1 MAVQMIS
8 EVDASQPVTVPQS
21 DVIVLENIWRTYD
34 MGSEQQVNALQ
45 GINLTIR
52 HNEYVAIMG
61 PSGSGKSTLM
71 NIIGCLDTPSRGSYK
86 LNNHLVSD
94 LNDDELARIRNREIG
109 FVFQTFN
116 LLARATALHN
126 VELPLIYNGTPGAE
140 RIERATAALRAVN
153 LDGRMSHKPNELS
166 GGQRQRV
173 AIARALINRPSI
185 ILADEPTGNLDSKTG
200 DEIMALF
207 DELHHRGNTI
217 IVVTH
222 EPDIAEFAHRIVHIR
237 DGVIASDVQSARIRN
252 PTTKAGHGN
261 AEMP

>member
-8 EVDASQPVTVPQS
+8 ELDASRPVAVPQGN
-21 DVIVLENIWRTYD
+21 VIEVEDLWRTYD
-34 MGSEQQVNALQ
+34 MGSEQQVHALR
-45 GINLTIR
+45 GVTLNIK

-71 NIIGCLDTPSRGSYK
+71 NLIGCLDTPSKGTYR
-86 LNNHLVSD
+86 LNGHLVSD

-126 VELPLIYNGTPGAE
+126 VELPLIYNGTPAAE
-140 RIERATAALRAVN
+140 RLERAKAALSAVN
-153 LDGRMSHKPNELS
+153 LETRMNHKPNELS

-207 DELHHRGNTI
+207 DELHNKGNTI

-222 EPDIAEFAHRIVHIR
+222 EPDIAEFAHRVVHIR
-237 DGVIASDVQSARIRN
+237 DGVIASDIASARAQR
-252 PTTKAGHGN
+252 PD
-261 AEMP
+261 E

>member
-8 EVDASQPVTVPQS
+8 EVETSQPVTVPQG
-21 DVIVLENIWRTYD
+21 DVIVLEDIWRTYD

-45 GINLTIR
+45 GINLKIR

-71 NIIGCLDTPSRGSYK
+71 NIIGCLDTPSRGSYR

-116 LLARATALHN
+116 LLARASALHN
-126 VELPLIYNGTPGAE
+126 VELPLIYNGTPAAE
-140 RIERATAALRAVN
+140 RIERATAALKAVN
-153 LDGRMSHKPNELS
+153 LEARLHHKPNELS

-237 DGVIASDVQSARIRN
+237 DGVIASDVQSSRIRN
-252 PTTKAGHGN
+252 PGTKAGHSN
-261 AEMP
+261 AEMS

>member
-1 MAVQMIS
+1 MAVQTIS
-8 EVDASQPVTVPQS
+8 EADASKPVTVPQGN
-21 DVIVLENIWRTYD
+21 VIEVQDLWRTYD
-34 MGSEQQVNALQ
+34 MGSEQQVHALR
-45 GINLTIR
+45 GVTLNIR

-71 NIIGCLDTPSRGSYK
+71 NLIGCLDTPSKGTYR
-86 LNNHLVSD
+86 LNGHLVSD

-116 LLARATALHN
+116 LLARASALHN
-126 VELPLIYNGTPGAE
+126 VELPLIYNGTPADE
-140 RIERATAALRAVN
+140 RLERATAALRAVN
-153 LDGRMSHKPNELS
+153 LDGRMNHKPNELT

-173 AIARALINRPSI
+173 AIARALINLPSI

-207 DELHHRGNTI
+207 DELHARGNTI

-237 DGVIASDVQSARIRN
+237 DGVIASDVPSARAH
-252 PTTKAGHGN
+252 KSG
-261 AEMP
+261 E

>member
-8 EVDASQPVTVPQS
+8 EVDASKSATLPQG
-21 DVIVLENIWRTYD
+21 DVIVLEDIWRTYD

-45 GINLTIR
+45 GINLKIR

-71 NIIGCLDTPSRGSYK
+71 NIIGCLDTPSRGTYR
-86 LNNHLVSD
+86 LNSHLVSD

-116 LLARATALHN
+116 LLARASALHN
-126 VELPLIYNGTPGAE
+126 VELPLIYNGTPAVE
-140 RIERATAALRAVN
+140 RIERATAALHSVN
-153 LDGRMSHKPNELS
+153 LDGRMNHKPNELS

-237 DGVIASDVQSARIRN
+237 DGVIASDVQSSRIR
-252 PTTKAGHGN
+252 KVGD
-261 AEMP
+261 